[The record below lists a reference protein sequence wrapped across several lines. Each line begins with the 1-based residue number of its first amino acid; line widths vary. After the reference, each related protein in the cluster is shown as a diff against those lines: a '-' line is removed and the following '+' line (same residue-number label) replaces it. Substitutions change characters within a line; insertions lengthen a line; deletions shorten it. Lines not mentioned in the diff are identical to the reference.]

1 MAEPE
6 GYVRVFVDAGQ
17 PMAELL
23 RQASARGLAM
33 EHTDKLLDAFQM
45 VSPRQAQPDFTRPTV
60 QQTALIEPLTGR
72 EMEVLLC
79 LAGGLS
85 NAEIGQRLFISLPT
99 VKSHTRN
106 IYGKLGVHNRKEAVA
121 RARALGI
128 LPS

>member
-1 MAEPE
+1 
-6 GYVRVFVDAGQ
+6 
-17 PMAELL
+17 MAELL